1 MEIYVLIC
9 LILFFAAF
17 AHGLSGFASILVA
30 VPLLAIFIDIKIVIP
45 LVALSSLSI
54 TMVLLIQLR
63 HHLNWKKIIQLL
75 VGAVPGVPV
84 GVFLLKR
91 LDQETIQLTLGIIL
105 IGYALYTLISKQSEK
120 GIREGWAYAFGFL
133 SGCLSGALSSPG
145 PPVVAYVSLQNWD
158 KDLLKGSLQGCWF
171 IIFSIVV
178 ILHASSGVTTLPVL
192 RFYGCALPVLL
203 IGTYLGS
210 LFYGRIS
217 ENHYRKLMLI
227 LLGLLGALMIY
238 RA

>member
-1 MEIYVLIC
+1 MQIYIIIC

-30 VPLLAIFIDIKIVIP
+30 VPLLAIFLDIKIVIP
-45 LVALSSLSI
+45 LVALSSLSM

-63 HHLNWKKIIQLL
+63 HHLDWKKIIPLL
-75 VGAVPGVPV
+75 VGGVPGVPF

-91 LDQETIQLTLGIIL
+91 LDRETIQLILGVIL
-105 IGYALYTLISKQSEK
+105 VGYALYTLISKPSEK

-133 SGCLSGALSSPG
+133 SVSLSGALSSPG

-171 IIFSIVV
+171 ITFSTVAV
-178 ILHASSGVTTLPVL
+178 LHALSGVTTLPVL
-192 RFYGCALPVLL
+192 RFYGCALPLLL

-217 ENHYRKLMLI
+217 ENHYRKLMLL

-238 RA
+238 SA